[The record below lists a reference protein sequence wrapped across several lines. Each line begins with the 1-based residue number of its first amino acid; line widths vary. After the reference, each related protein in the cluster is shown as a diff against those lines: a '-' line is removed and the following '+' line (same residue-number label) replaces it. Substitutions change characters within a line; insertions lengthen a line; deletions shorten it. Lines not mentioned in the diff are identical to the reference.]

1 MAKYLRV
8 RREAAA
14 LASESRLR
22 MIDRL
27 QRGSASSSELTTAAG
42 VGLPALHKHLEVL
55 REAKLITSSKT
66 GRVVTHR
73 LRPGGLE
80 ALSSWIDTRKAF
92 WRSGFATLDAALA
105 ADDHAADDHEEQ
117 Q

>member
-1 MAKYLRV
+1 MAKYVRV

-27 QRGSASSSELTTAAG
+27 QQGPASSSELARSAS
-42 VGLPALHKHLEVL
+42 VGLPALQKHLDVL
-55 REAKLITSSKT
+55 REARMITSTKS

-73 LRPGGLE
+73 LRPGGLD
-80 ALSSWIDTRKAF
+80 ALTAWIETRRIF
-92 WRSGFATLDAALA
+92 WQHSFAAMGAALA
-105 ADDHAADDHEEQ
+105 ADDDRSRES
-117 Q
+117 

>member
-27 QRGSASSSELTTAAG
+27 QEGPASSSELADAAG
-42 VGLPALHKHLEVL
+42 VGLPALQKHLGVL
-55 REAKLITSSKT
+55 REAKMITSSKS

-73 LRPGGLE
+73 LRPGGLDG
-80 ALSSWIDTRKAF
+80 LTSWIETRRAF
-92 WRSGFATLDAALA
+92 WRNSFAALDAALA
-105 ADDHAADDHEEQ
+105 AYDSREKR
-117 Q
+117 